1 MYFVVCHNDEHSKIG
16 HNYRKKKCSNITVAM
31 IRVFQQRT
39 YIFLRFRWLHIDKNL
54 AANYQGLSLI
64 TYSKKIVFLKKANS
78 LLATK
83 LYIQPKNRRYCI
95 LQHISLENW
104 PPFVNPTL
112 LNFAPFFLKF
122 MFSKKATKIDQI
134 FTIDLTFTKQVSNRR
149 WRFRQFLW
157 PY

>member
-1 MYFVVCHNDEHSKIG
+1 MTSQFFKNMSHILDSKFGESFVREKYVFCGLSQWRAVKNWAQLQ
-16 HNYRKKKCSNITVAM
+16 KKKCSNITVAM

-64 TYSKKIVFLKKANS
+64 TYSKKNVFLKKANS

-95 LQHISLENW
+95 TAYITWELTSICKSYTTYLI
-104 PPFVNPTL
+104 L
-112 LNFAPFFLKF
+112 LLSF
-122 MFSKKATKIDQI
+122 
-134 FTIDLTFTKQVSNRR
+134 
-149 WRFRQFLW
+149 
-157 PY
+157 